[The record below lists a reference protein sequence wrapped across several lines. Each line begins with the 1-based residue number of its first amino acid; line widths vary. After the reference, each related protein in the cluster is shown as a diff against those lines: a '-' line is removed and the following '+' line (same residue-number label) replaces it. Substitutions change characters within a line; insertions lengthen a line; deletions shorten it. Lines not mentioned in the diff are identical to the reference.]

1 MKPSDR
7 PVIYGHGERRPG
19 SHPYLWPVVLDVCRR
34 HGVRTALD
42 IGCGNG
48 TTCLELRKEGI
59 EAIGM
64 EPSADGFEIARV
76 RLGDKGV
83 YHAGV
88 NDPSE
93 TVVEKD
99 FDAVICTEVVE
110 HLYAPAAL
118 PKFAK
123 VELKADGILIVSTPF
138 HGYLKNLAICLAN
151 KWDRHHNPLYD
162 GGHIKFWS
170 RGTLTAL
177 LESHGFSVVE
187 FHGVGRLPLFWKSMV
202 LVGQNCGT

>member
-1 MKPSDR
+1 
-7 PVIYGHGERRPG
+7 
-19 SHPYLWPVVLDVCRR
+19 
-34 HGVRTALD
+34 
-42 IGCGNG
+42 
-48 TTCLELRKEGI
+48 
-59 EAIGM
+59 M

-88 NDPSE
+88 HDPSDA
-93 TVVEKD
+93 VVEKD

-110 HLYAPAAL
+110 HLYSPAAL

-123 VELKADGILIVSTPF
+123 AKLKADGILIVSTPF
-138 HGYLKNLAICLAN
+138 HGYLKNLVICLAN

-170 RGTLTAL
+170 RGTLTVL

-202 LVGQNCGT
+202 LVGRNCG